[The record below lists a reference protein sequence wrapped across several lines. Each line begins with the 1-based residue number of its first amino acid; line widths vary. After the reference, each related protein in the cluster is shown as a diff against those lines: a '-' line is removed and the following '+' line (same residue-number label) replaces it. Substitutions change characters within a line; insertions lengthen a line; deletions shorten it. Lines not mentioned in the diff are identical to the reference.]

1 MIRQLGIP
9 TWFCSFSTAE
19 TKWKTLL
26 RTLGQLVD
34 GKIYSDDEI
43 LDMSW
48 NEKCRLI
55 KSDPVTCTR
64 FFDHKFQ
71 MFFKKVLYNE
81 LNPKGKVI
89 GFFYRVE
96 FQQRGSPHVHMLIWV
111 ENSPY
116 LLSSNDD
123 EVASFIDQYVTCHDN
138 KEMSEYVNYQTH
150 RPAST
155 CRKKGELIC
164 RVWFPNTPYG

>member
-1 MIRQLGIP
+1 MILMIRQLGIP

-19 TKWKTLL
+19 TKWKHLL

-71 MFFKKVLYNE
+71 MFLKKVLYNE
-81 LNPKGKVI
+81 LNPKVKVI
-89 GFFYRVE
+89 DFFL
-96 FQQRGSPHVHMLIWV
+96 QS
-111 ENSPY
+111 
-116 LLSSNDD
+116 
-123 EVASFIDQYVTCHDN
+123 
-138 KEMSEYVNYQTH
+138 
-150 RPAST
+150 
-155 CRKKGELIC
+155 
-164 RVWFPNTPYG
+164 